1 MLPLQG
7 NQKNAPTSD
16 SRVPL
21 LREREEL
28 LAKPKATVAFEQRRE
43 PLKQN
48 KTDRLSAFLLLFLS
62 FAGRQRLDLTLF
74 CFISLSTSLP
84 TPLPVPA
91 RVKMSLFAIVKCI

>member
-7 NQKNAPTSD
+7 NQKTAPTSD

-62 FAGRQRLDLTLF
+62 FAGRQRLDLFHLALYF
-74 CFISLSTSLP
+74 PPDSTP
-84 TPLPVPA
+84 RP
-91 RVKMSLFAIVKCI
+91 RQG

>member
-48 KTDRLSAFLLLFLS
+48 KTDRLSAFLLLSPFLLRRKAEVGFDTFLFHLALYFPPDS
-62 FAGRQRLDLTLF
+62 TPRPRQG
-74 CFISLSTSLP
+74 
-84 TPLPVPA
+84 
-91 RVKMSLFAIVKCI
+91 